1 LYFHSN
7 FSKKFCANV
16 VKALNQAR
24 LEASVRA
31 YGGEKVLNT
40 WPSLYIILCM
50 ILLVA
55 SLFKMLYHP
64 LRWFAVGAAAA
75 GLPPILIRSVVAIRR
90 LTLDI
95 NILMVIAGT
104 GTFFFF
110 FLEVI
115 GGHANFQNQQ
125 QYLHANLFFF

>member
-1 LYFHSN
+1 
-7 FSKKFCANV
+7 
-16 VKALNQAR
+16 
-24 LEASVRA
+24 
-31 YGGEKVLNT
+31 
-40 WPSLYIILCM
+40 M

-125 QYLHANLFFF
+125 QYLHANLFFFLSFWPYVLYTYGQSMTLHATIGALRKFLVKF